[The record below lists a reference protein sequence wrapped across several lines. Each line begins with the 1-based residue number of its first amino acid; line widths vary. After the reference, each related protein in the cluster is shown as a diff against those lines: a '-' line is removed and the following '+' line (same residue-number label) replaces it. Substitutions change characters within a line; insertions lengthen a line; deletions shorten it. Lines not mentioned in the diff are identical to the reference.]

1 MGDRKLYKQL
11 KNGKLKYGVLWRYTA
26 GVTQP
31 EGGGGEVKGDAWE
44 VIIKQKPRGWVGI
57 SQAKREKSVLG
68 RENTQKPSDWRKQ
81 ENELALPYFIY
92 SETPFIL
99 RDAFILYTLKGKK
112 LPVKVWHKVFLSLRV
127 LILFERAFYKFLIGH
142 IFYHISL
149 YQIQQNK
156 NR

>member
-92 SETPFIL
+92 SETSFIL

-112 LPVKVWHKVFLSLRV
+112 CQLKYG
-127 LILFERAFYKFLIGH
+127 IKFS
-142 IFYHISL
+142 YH
-149 YQIQQNK
+149 
-156 NR
+156 